1 MNPTDVLSAA
11 VWVGSAGGV
20 CAVIV
25 QLAKL
30 AIGDDTTPRQK
41 VLAAT
46 LAAAALT
53 LAYAASNGLF
63 VIANIYGL
71 LVGWITIAAT
81 GAGLQSA
88 ITATATN
95 KPQ

>member
-1 MNPTDVLSAA
+1 LNPTDVLNAA

-25 QLAKL
+25 QLARM

-41 VLAAT
+41 VGVAAGSA
-46 LAAAALT
+46 LILT
-53 LAYAASNGLF
+53 LAYALSSNLF
-63 VIANIYGL
+63 AAAYIYGL
-71 LVGWITIAAT
+71 IVAWVTIAAT

-88 ITATATN
+88 ITATVTN

>member
-1 MNPTDVLSAA
+1 MNPSDVLAAA

-20 CAVIV
+20 CAVAV
-25 QLAKL
+25 QLVRM
-30 AIGDDTTPRQK
+30 AIGEETTPRQK

-46 LAAAALT
+46 VMAAILT
-53 LAYAASNGLF
+53 IAYAASNALF
-63 VIANIYGL
+63 VANYIYGL
-71 LVGWITIAAT
+71 IVAWITIAAT